1 MAILNEIARLAGWAV
16 FMVILGCVVLVVITG
31 IQNLIDEIKW
41 RIRRKSIP
49 ELLHKY
55 NLQVNIVNWGA
66 RSFSV
71 MLTDDKNILIVQSGG
86 CEWKDINKVI
96 SGLLKERLK
105 EDK

>member
-1 MAILNEIARLAGWAV
+1 MLVAIGCIAL
-16 FMVILGCVVLVVITG
+16 VIITG
-31 IQNLIDEIKW
+31 IQNSIDEIKL

-55 NLQVNIVNWGA
+55 NLQVNIVNWGT

-86 CEWKDINKVI
+86 CEWKHINKVI
-96 SGLLKERLK
+96 SGLLEDHVAEVERG
-105 EDK
+105 DK

>member
-1 MAILNEIARLAGWAV
+1 MLNEIARLLGFGVMVVAICC
-16 FMVILGCVVLVVITG
+16 VILVIITG

-55 NLQVNIVNWGA
+55 NLQVNIINWGD
-66 RSFSV
+66 RLFSV
-71 MLTDDKNILIVQSGG
+71 MLTDEKNILIVQSGG
-86 CEWKDINKVI
+86 CKWNDINKVI

-105 EDK
+105 EVKK